1 MSTKNDFK
9 DFVAEVE
16 ADASPEELR
25 ELEATRNRFRIGTR
39 LLKQRLSAGLTQQQL
54 AAASGVAQADISRIE
69 HGQANPTA
77 DTLNAL
83 ARPLGVAF
91 DLVDVADAQKV
102 EV

>member
-1 MSTKNDFK
+1 MTTKNDFR
-9 DFVAEVE
+9 DYVAEVE
-16 ADASPEELR
+16 ADASPEQLR
-25 ELEATRNRFRIGTR
+25 ELEVTRTRFRIGTR

-54 AAASGVAQADISRIE
+54 AVASGVAQADISRIE

-83 ARPLGVAF
+83 ARPLGVTL
-91 DLVDVADAQKV
+91 DLVDVAAAQEP

>member
-1 MSTKNDFK
+1 MTTKNDFR
-9 DFVAEVE
+9 DYVAEVE

-39 LLKQRLSAGLTQQQL
+39 LLTQRLGAGLTQQQL
-54 AAASGVAQADISRIE
+54 AAASGIAQADISRIE

-83 ARPLGVAF
+83 ARPLGVTL
-91 DLVDVADAQKV
+91 DLVGLTAAQ
-102 EV
+102 EAEA